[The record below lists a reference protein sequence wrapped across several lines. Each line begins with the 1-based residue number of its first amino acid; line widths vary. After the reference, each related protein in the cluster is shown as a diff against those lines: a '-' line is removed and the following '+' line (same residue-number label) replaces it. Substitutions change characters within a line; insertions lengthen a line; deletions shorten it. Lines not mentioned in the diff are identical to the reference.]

1 MKLLQQI
8 ILIIQKKIKS
18 TIVQFIN
25 VLKKYK
31 KKFNAKLVKKNFTY
45 SSNKNTKFLSI
56 KELKKLILDYQ
67 KYKL

>member
-8 ILIIQKKIKS
+8 ILNIQKKIKS